1 MEKSI
6 FEHPLEVSGPEMN
19 AISFAFYKEFV
30 RQLDP
35 DELFEIPQFY
45 VHRVC
50 RIIRNFSRWLVIS
63 VKYISYSLIDLT
75 CLFSTS
81 QRRYN

>member
-6 FEHPLEVSGPEMN
+6 FEHPLEVSCSEMN

-30 RQLDP
+30 RDLDQ

-45 VHRVC
+45 VHRVQDHKE
-50 RIIRNFSRWLVIS
+50 LHQMV
-63 VKYISYSLIDLT
+63 SYQLKTFLT
-75 CLFSTS
+75 H
-81 QRRYN
+81 

>member
-1 MEKSI
+1 MKKSI
-6 FEHPLEVSGPEMN
+6 FEHQLEESCYETN

-45 VHRVC
+45 VHRVQDHKE
-50 RIIRNFSRWLVIS
+50 LHQMV
-63 VKYISYSLIDLT
+63 SYQLKTFLT
-75 CLFSTS
+75 H
-81 QRRYN
+81 